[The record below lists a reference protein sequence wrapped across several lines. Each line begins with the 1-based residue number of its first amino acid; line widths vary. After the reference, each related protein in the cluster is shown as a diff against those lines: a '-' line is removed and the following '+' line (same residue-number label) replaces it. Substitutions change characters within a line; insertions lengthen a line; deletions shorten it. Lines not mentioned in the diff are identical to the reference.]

1 MTLLPHITRETSTA
15 RPADAAVIWLHGLGA
30 DGNDFVPIVR
40 ELQLPATTAI
50 RFIFPH
56 APSIPVTINSGYVM
70 PAWYDI
76 REMSVDRRVD
86 VEQLRT
92 SAAAV
97 HAFVEQQIAAGIDS
111 RRIVLAGFS
120 QGGAVVLEAALSCP
134 HPLAG
139 VMSLSSYF
147 PTADSVEVHP
157 NNKALPVRVFHG
169 TEDPVVSE
177 QLGRHSVQALE
188 EKGFAPVY
196 STYRMQHTV
205 CLEQI
210 RDISAWL
217 QQVLSEQAGSA

>member
-1 MTLLPHITRETSTA
+1 MSLLPHITRETSTVRA
-15 RPADAAVIWLHGLGA
+15 ADAAVIWLHGLGA

-40 ELQLPATTAI
+40 ELQLPSTASI

-86 VEQLRT
+86 VEQLQQ
-92 SAAAV
+92 SAAIV
-97 HAFVEQQIAAGIDS
+97 HGFVEQQMAAGIDS

-147 PTADSVEVHP
+147 PTADSVEVHAS
-157 NNKALPVRVFHG
+157 NRQLPVRVFHG
-169 TEDPVVSE
+169 TEDQVVSE
-177 QLGRHSVQALE
+177 LLGRRSVEALK
-188 EKGFAPVY
+188 EKGFEPAY
-196 STYRMQHTV
+196 STYPMQHTV

-210 RDISAWL
+210 RDISQWL
-217 QQVLSEQAGSA
+217 QTVLA

>member
-1 MTLLPHITRETSTA
+1 MTDRIAMSLLPHITRETSTE
-15 RPADAAVIWLHGLGA
+15 RSADAAVIWLHGLGA
-30 DGNDFVPIVR
+30 DGNDFVPVVK
-40 ELQLPATTAI
+40 ELHLPSSAAI

-86 VEQLRT
+86 VEQLRQ
-92 SAAAV
+92 SAAIV
-97 HAFVEQQIAAGIDS
+97 HAFVEQQIAAGVDS

-134 HPLAG
+134 HSLAG

-157 NNKALPVRVFHG
+157 NNQQLPVRVFHG

-177 QLGRHSVQALE
+177 QLGRRSVEALQ
-188 EKGFAPVY
+188 EKGLEPVY
-196 STYRMQHTV
+196 STYRMPHTV
-205 CLEQI
+205 SLEQI
-210 RDISAWL
+210 WDISAWL
-217 QQVLSEQAGSA
+217 QQVLP

>member
-1 MTLLPHITRETSTA
+1 MSLLPHITRETSTERA
-15 RPADAAVIWLHGLGA
+15 ADAAVIWLHGLGA
-30 DGNDFVPIVR
+30 DGNDFVPVVR
-40 ELQLPATTAI
+40 ELQLPASASV

-86 VEQLRT
+86 VDQLRQ
-92 SAAAV
+92 SASIV
-97 HAFVEQQIAAGIDS
+97 HGFVEQQIAAGIDS

-147 PTADSVEVHP
+147 PTADSVQVHDS
-157 NNKALPVRVFHG
+157 NRQLPVRVFHG
-169 TEDPVVSE
+169 TEDQVVSE
-177 QLGRHSVQALE
+177 LLGRRSVETLK
-188 EKGFAPVY
+188 EKGFEPVY
-196 STYRMQHTV
+196 STYPMQHTV

-210 RDISAWL
+210 RDISHWL
-217 QQVLSEQAGSA
+217 QRVLPDQP